1 MYQNIIRTFS
11 LVNYKYEE
19 YSALFN
25 TFAAEE
31 VRDGDSFE
39 VTFDRT
45 MRTPPYLIGK
55 FSTVRKKPVIAF
67 ILFSSHDFLAMVI
80 SDYQIDTVF
89 EESPETNTIV
99 RIPGPDY
106 IIKDKLGDYA
116 LEKAQ
121 KVIDG
126 FSEVIS

>member
-1 MYQNIIRTFS
+1 
-11 LVNYKYEE
+11 
-19 YSALFN
+19 
-25 TFAAEE
+25 
-31 VRDGDSFE
+31 
-39 VTFDRT
+39 
-45 MRTPPYLIGK
+45 
-55 FSTVRKKPVIAF
+55 
-67 ILFSSHDFLAMVI
+67 MVI

>member
-1 MYQNIIRTFS
+1 MFYFRLII
-11 LVNYKYEE
+11 
-19 YSALFN
+19 
-25 TFAAEE
+25 
-31 VRDGDSFE
+31 
-39 VTFDRT
+39 
-45 MRTPPYLIGK
+45 
-55 FSTVRKKPVIAF
+55 
-67 ILFSSHDFLAMVI
+67 FLAMVI

-126 FSEVIS
+126 FSEVILWVIIYDS